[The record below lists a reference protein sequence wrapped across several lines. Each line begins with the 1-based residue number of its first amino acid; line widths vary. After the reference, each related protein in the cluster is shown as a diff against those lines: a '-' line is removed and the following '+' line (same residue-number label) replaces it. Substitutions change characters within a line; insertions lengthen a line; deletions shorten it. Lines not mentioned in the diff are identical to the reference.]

1 MTHPVDSPLPDD
13 LATAHRQIRD
23 QAEELRKLQ
32 LQIEKMQHQL
42 EQLLRQRY
50 GKKSEKLDPAQL
62 LLFTNDFEEV
72 PLADLPVA
80 PEAAEIPPAA
90 RSRGRKKLPATLPRK
105 QIIHNLDDEARAC
118 PCCGKQRKEIGRET
132 REQLDYTPASLHV
145 VEHIR
150 LKYACEDC
158 QAHVATAP
166 RLPEPI
172 ERGLPGTG
180 LLAHVAVSKY
190 MDHLPLY
197 RLERIFEREGVTL
210 SRSTM
215 CDWMASI
222 AGLMEPIWKAMKA
235 RVLLSDVMQTDD
247 TPVSV
252 QDLLLPGKNRTGRF
266 WVYLGDRA
274 NRFQVYDYTRD
285 RSRDGPDSFLTGFS
299 KGYLQSDAYSVYDSL
314 HNRGILEVACW
325 AHARRKFYDCRSTSG
340 DYAHPALA
348 WIGRLYDV
356 EKAATAAIQKRLL
369 EEKDMD
375 DDRRWAIEDE
385 IRGQFRKEQ
394 SRPLMESFGTWLET
408 VAGQVLPKSPM
419 GQAVAYSRTNWE
431 ALNRYL
437 NVPYLA
443 IDNNAS
449 ENALR
454 SIAIGRKNW
463 LHLGS
468 DAGGHTAAILMTVV
482 QSCKH
487 FKVEPFAYLKDV
499 LDRVSTHPHSRIA
512 ELLPD
517 VWKPAPAE
525 PE

>member
-23 QAEELRKLQ
+23 QAEELRKQQ
-32 LQIEKMQHQL
+32 LLIDRMQHQI

-50 GKKSEKLDPAQL
+50 GKKSEKLDPAQM
-62 LLFTNDFEEV
+62 LLFTNDSEEV
-72 PLADLPVA
+72 PLADLPVP
-80 PEAAEIPPAA
+80 PEAADSPATA
-90 RSRGRKKLPATLPRK
+90 RSRGRKKLPADLPRIPK
-105 QIIHNLDDEARAC
+105 IYVLDEEARAC
-118 PCCGKQRKEIGRET
+118 PCCGKQRKEIGQET
-132 REQLDYTPASLHV
+132 REQLDYKPASLHV

-180 LLAHVAVSKY
+180 LLAHVAVCKY
-190 MDHLPLY
+190 VDHLPLY
-197 RLERIFEREGVTL
+197 RQEGIFFREGVTL

-235 RVLLSDVMQTDD
+235 RILLSDVIQTDD

-266 WVYLGDRA
+266 WVYLGDRR
-274 NRFQVYDYTRD
+274 NRFLVYDYSPNRG
-285 RSRDGPDSFLTGFS
+285 RDGPVDFLQDFRT
-299 KGYLQSDAYSVYDSL
+299 GYLQSDAYSVYDAF
-314 HNRGILEVACW
+314 HQRGLLEVACW
-325 AHARRKFYDCRSTSG
+325 AHARRKFYECRSTSP

-356 EKAATAAIQKRLL
+356 EKAATAAIQKRLID
-369 EEKDMD
+369 EKDLD
-375 DDRRWAIEDE
+375 DARRWAIEDE

-419 GQAVAYSRTNWE
+419 GQAVAYSRTNWT

-437 NVPYLA
+437 EVPYLV

-468 DAGGHTAAILMTVV
+468 DAGGRTAAILMTVL

-487 FKVEPFAYLKDV
+487 FKFEPFAYLRDV

-517 VWKPAPAE
+517 AWKPDPAKS
-525 PE
+525 

>member
-1 MTHPVDSPLPDD
+1 MTHAVNCPLPDD

-23 QAEELRKLQ
+23 QAEELRKQQ
-32 LQIEKMQHQL
+32 LLIDRMHHQI
-42 EQLLRQRY
+42 EQLLRQQY
-50 GKKSEKLDPAQL
+50 GKKSEKLDPAQM
-62 LLFTNDFEEV
+62 LLFTNASEEV
-72 PLADLPVA
+72 PLVELPAA
-80 PEAAEIPPAA
+80 PEAADIPTAA

-105 QIIHNLDDEARAC
+105 QIIHNLDEKARAC

-166 RLPEPI
+166 TLPEPI

-180 LLAHVAVSKY
+180 LLSHVAVSKY
-190 MDHLPLY
+190 IDHLPLY
-197 RLERIFEREGVTL
+197 RLERIFAREGVML

-222 AGLMEPIWKAMKA
+222 GGLMEPIWKALKA
-235 RVLLSDVMQTDD
+235 RILLSNVIQTDD

-266 WVYLGDRA
+266 WAYLGDRA
-274 NRFQVYDYTRD
+274 NRFVVYDYTRD
-285 RSRDGPDSFLTGFS
+285 RSRDGPDPFLSGFS
-299 KGYLQSDAYSVYDSL
+299 KGHLQSDAYSVYDSL
-314 HNRGILEVACW
+314 HDRGILEVACW
-325 AHARRKFYDCRSTSG
+325 AHARRKFYDCRSTCP

-356 EKAATAAIQKRLL
+356 EKAATAAIQKRLID
-369 EEKDMD
+369 EKDIEN
-375 DDRRWAIEDE
+375 DRRWAIEDE

-394 SRPLMESFGTWLET
+394 SNPLMESFGTWLET

-419 GQAVAYSRTNWE
+419 GQAVAYSRTNWI

-437 NVPYLA
+437 EVPYLA

-468 DAGGHTAAILMTVV
+468 DAGGRTAAILMTVL

-487 FKVEPFAYLKDV
+487 FNVEPFAYLRDV

-517 VWKPAPAE
+517 TWKPAPAKS
-525 PE
+525 